1 VEIDC
6 PPQCKYFK
14 EHEEYQRARLGPEFH
29 RAWLAAMEPFY
40 RERRE
45 DPLDFVVFLEIAVYG
60 YFAQQTRGTDEGLLE
75 ALEYARRK
83 LGPIEIIETP
93 ASPLGKRLWEAIEE
107 FMKKKHALDP
117 EEAQEAVEALAQ
129 TLRSIVVEGEPRRAL
144 HGLLGHVEQFIGV
157 PPELEPGEGESDLI
171 ATPKIIRP
179 GEEQ

>member
-1 VEIDC
+1 VELDC

-29 RAWLAAMEPFY
+29 RAWLVAMEPFY

-45 DPLDFVVFLEIAVYG
+45 DLFDFIVFVEIAVYE
-60 YFAQQTRGTDEGLLE
+60 YFMEQTRGTDGGLLE

-107 FMKKKHALDP
+107 FMKKKRTLDP
-117 EEAQEAVEALAQ
+117 EEAQEAVGALAQ
-129 TLRSIVVEGEPRRAL
+129 ALRSLVVEGEPRRAL

-157 PPELEPGEGESDLI
+157 PPELEPGEGESDRI

-179 GEEQ
+179 GEER